1 MPDMFLLFSFLS
13 LEESTFETRKNVFC
27 FFSKALFILEIFKF
41 SLCSIT
47 KENLLSKK
55 KKKKKYG
62 LETHSRPFVF
72 MKKTAQP
79 LLENEIF
86 EAS

>member
-13 LEESTFETRKNVFC
+13 LEESTFEARKNVFC

-41 SLCSIT
+41 SLCSIK

-55 KKKKKYG
+55 KRKKNG
-62 LETHSRPFVF
+62 LETHSKPFVF